1 MDDQVI
7 VWDRSQ
13 LTNRSYRY
21 YLTDDIEPGDIYIS
35 NIDLNIEN
43 NEVTIPYQPVIRFV
57 KGIYK
62 KDDFLGYIV
71 LNYKAVEV
79 ANRYGYND
87 NNAGIGKFLV
97 NDQGYWLI
105 GPNDATS
112 WGFMFESEKNS
123 KVEDS
128 RPGLWENIKA
138 SNDLSSYYG
147 NKGVYTY
154 DVINLKGFEF
164 SGNEILSSE
173 TVYIISFTSY
183 FTLLADSIIWFLIL
197 TALVL
202 VITVSKVYNNW
213 KRQLI
218 ASEANKK
225 TSKIK

>member
-1 MDDQVI
+1 M
-7 VWDRSQ
+7 
-13 LTNRSYRY
+13 
-21 YLTDDIEPGDIYIS
+21 
-35 NIDLNIEN
+35 
-43 NEVTIPYQPVIRFV
+43 
-57 KGIYK
+57 
-62 KDDFLGYIV
+62 

-183 FTLLADSIIWFLIL
+183 FTLLADSIIWFFLIL

-225 TSKIK
+225 N